1 MKKQSASELFLW
13 RKRENSR
20 LAKIRKKREEDEGT
34 ENQESGYTFESDAIT
49 LLNDVMPTIIR
60 RRHIQNGIVAV
71 PATFSIFDDPESALI
86 PAAFVAGLARC
97 GTKLNQVIFDHSR
110 LKEFDL
116 VAESILDLVS
126 MEYER
131 ERRPPKKKLKFKG
144 VFPNDESAG
153 RFIRGVGIIKNL
165 DVTHEQISENSES
178 QLKMFRMASNRFLME
193 SSVRTSDHKER
204 VVKQFV
210 DYVNRC
216 LSVNSRKLTK
226 DAVVRLVQYTGEI
239 LDNAEEHS
247 GTYDWNI
254 AGYLDTMTEN
264 DPVCEI
270 AIFNIGRTIAETYQ
284 RLDKSSFAWNNISPY
299 ISGNYPR

>member
-165 DVTHEQISENSES
+165 SLIHI
-178 QLKMFRMASNRFLME
+178 
-193 SSVRTSDHKER
+193 
-204 VVKQFV
+204 
-210 DYVNRC
+210 
-216 LSVNSRKLTK
+216 
-226 DAVVRLVQYTGEI
+226 
-239 LDNAEEHS
+239 
-247 GTYDWNI
+247 
-254 AGYLDTMTEN
+254 
-264 DPVCEI
+264 
-270 AIFNIGRTIAETYQ
+270 
-284 RLDKSSFAWNNISPY
+284 
-299 ISGNYPR
+299 